1 MMKSKTKTIKP
12 NNETFDDL
20 TDYELF
26 IMKHAIGLDYS
37 KNIQIKTNYYAYKN
51 KFRCLAATQHKCN
64 TDIWKNLFKKDY
76 ATIIKVDITSIVFA
90 VNNRGLQAISNSLNK
105 NIKIDEDDYFL
116 NHYDA
121 IAKSMLRFGTKRILP
136 REQAIWKKI

>member
-51 KFRCLAATQHKCN
+51 KFRCLAVTQHKCN

-105 NIKIDEDDYFL
+105 NIKIDEDDYFF
-116 NHYDA
+116 
-121 IAKSMLRFGTKRILP
+121 KSL
-136 REQAIWKKI
+136 